1 MNIKHFKNKIAAA
14 FVSCAA
20 LCFAACADDATIIGG
35 SLHPDNPNPQ
45 QTTQPDFDGILNK
58 IYGNL
63 ALTGL
68 TGPHGNSDLPSDID
82 EGMSVF
88 MRVVWY
94 ANELPSDE
102 ALCAWL
108 SDAGVP
114 EFNRG
119 TWGDNHALLRGLY
132 YRCMFGI
139 TLSNY
144 FLDNAPASIDDYS
157 HKVAEV
163 RFMRALYYFYM
174 MDLFGNPPFITHVSS
189 EAPPQASRQEVFDFI
204 EAELKDIIGE
214 GQGSDILAPAKAVKY
229 GRADVVAAYMLLM
242 RLYLNAEV
250 YTGTPRW
257 AEARDYALK
266 AINSDYSLSVTP
278 KNGYSP
284 YQLLFMGDNDSNGAQ
299 NEIVFPILFD
309 GELTQSWGGVFL
321 CAGTVN
327 AADIAAYPTGT
338 TANWSGIRAKPY
350 FVQKWFPNND
360 APIGTPDDLK
370 LAAADDRCLLITLG
384 DDRQLFN
391 EKEDKFEDGYGYVKF
406 LNTHADGSQSHN
418 AEHTDYDFPLFRL
431 AEAYLTYAEADARLN
446 GGNVTA
452 TGLNYIK
459 ALRDRAHA
467 NTNISVF
474 SLADIEDEWSREF
487 GFEGRRRMDM
497 IRFGNFTGVRRTW
510 IGGTAAGGTLSDY
523 RSIFPLPSSDLIA
536 NKNMKQNPGYQ
547 GSTN

>member
-1 MNIKHFKNKIAAA
+1 MAAA
-14 FVSCAA
+14 FLGVAS
-20 LCFAACADDATIIGG
+20 LCFTACSDDAPIIGG

-45 QTTQPDFDGILNK
+45 QSTEADYDGILNK

-139 TLSNY
+139 TLANF
-144 FLDNAPASIDDYS
+144 FLDNAPESLEDYS

-163 RFMRALYYFYM
+163 RFMRALYYYYL
-174 MDLFGNPPFITHVSS
+174 MDMFGNPPFITHVSA
-189 EAPPQASRQEVFDFI
+189 EAPVQASRQEVFDFV
-204 EAELKDIIGE
+204 ESEVKDIIGE
-214 GQGSDILAPAKAVKY
+214 GEGSNVLAAAKSVKY
-229 GRADVVAAYMLLM
+229 GRADVVAGYMLLM
-242 RLYLNAEV
+242 RMYLNAEV
-250 YTGTPRW
+250 YTGKARW
-257 AEARDYALK
+257 EDARNYAEK
-266 AINSDYSLSVTP
+266 AINSGYSLSTAS
-278 KNGYSP
+278 KNGYTG

-299 NEIVFPILFD
+299 NEIVFPVLFD
-309 GELTQSWGGVFL
+309 GEQTQSWGGVFL

-327 AADIAAYPTGT
+327 ADDIVAYPTGMT
-338 TANWSGIRAKPY
+338 SNWGGIRAKKY
-350 FVQKWFPNND
+350 FVQKWFPKGD
-360 APIGTPDDLK
+360 APIGTPADLK
-370 LAAADDRCLLITLG
+370 EAAGDDRCLFMTQG
-384 DDRQLFN
+384 DDRQL
-391 EKEDKFEDGYGYVKF
+391 EILKEDKFEDGYGYIKF
-406 LNTHADGSQSHN
+406 LNTHADGTETHN

-446 GGNVTA
+446 GGQVSDK
-452 TGLNYIK
+452 GLGYIK
-459 ALRDRAHA
+459 DLRNRAHA
-467 NTNISVF
+467 NSNISIF
-474 SLADIEDEWSREF
+474 SLSDIEDEWSREF
-487 GFEGRRRMDM
+487 GFEGRRRIDM
-497 IRFGNFTGVRRTW
+497 IRFGNFTGVRRIW

-536 NKNMKQNPGYQ
+536 NKNLKQNPNY
-547 GSTN
+547 

>member
-1 MNIKHFKNKIAAA
+1 MNIKGIKNIMAVA
-14 FVSCAA
+14 FMGVAT
-20 LCFAACADDATIIGG
+20 LCFTACDNNSSILGG

-45 QTTQPDFDGILNK
+45 QTTQADYDGILNK

-102 ALCAWL
+102 ALCSWL
-108 SDAGVP
+108 TDGGIP

-119 TWGDNHALLRGLY
+119 TWSDSHPLLRGIY

-139 TLSNY
+139 TMCNF
-144 FLDNAPASIDDYS
+144 FLENAPSSIDEYS
-157 HKVAEV
+157 AKIAEV
-163 RFMRALYYFYM
+163 RFMRALYYFYL
-174 MDLFGNPPFITHVSS
+174 MDLFGNPPLVTSVTA
-189 EAPPQASRQEVFDFI
+189 EAPTQATRQEVFNFV
-204 EAELKDIIGE
+204 ESELKDIIGE
-214 GQGSDILAPAKAVKY
+214 GQSADVLSAAKSVKY
-229 GRADVVAAYMLLM
+229 GRADIVAGYMLLM
-242 RLYLNAEV
+242 RAYLNAEV
-250 YTGTPRW
+250 YTGTAKW
-257 AEARDYALK
+257 EQAKTYAEK
-266 AINSDYSLSVTP
+266 AINSSYSLSTTGL
-278 KNGYSP
+278 NGYSG
-284 YQLLFMGDNDSNGAQ
+284 YQLLFMGDNDTNGAQ

-321 CAGTVN
+321 SAGMVN
-327 AADIAAYPTGT
+327 GDDAVAYPIGT
-338 TANWSGIRAKPY
+338 SGAWGGIRTKPY
-350 FVQKWFPNND
+350 FIRKWFPNDD
-360 APIGTPDDLK
+360 APSGTPTNLTV
-370 LAAADDRCLLITLG
+370 AANDDRA
-384 DDRQLFN
+384 LFLTKGH
-391 EKEDKFEDGYGYVKF
+391 ELEIAAEDEFTNGYGYVKF
-406 LNTHADGSQSHN
+406 LNTHADGSETHN

-446 GGNVTA
+446 GGNVSA

-459 ALRDRAHA
+459 ELRNRAHA
-467 NTNISVF
+467 NANISVF

-497 IRFGNFTGVRRTW
+497 NRFNNFTGVRRVW
-510 IGGTAAGGTLSDY
+510 IGGSAAGGTLPSY

-536 NKNMKQNPGYQ
+536 NPNLKQNQGY
-547 GSTN
+547 

>member
-1 MNIKHFKNKIAAA
+1 MTIKGIKNIMAAVFLGVA
-14 FVSCAA
+14 S
-20 LCFAACADDATIIGG
+20 LCFTACSDDAPIIGG

-45 QTTQPDFDGILNK
+45 QSTEADYDGILNK

-139 TLSNY
+139 TLCNY
-144 FLDNAPASIDDYS
+144 FLDSAPESIDEYS
-157 HKVAEV
+157 LKVAEV
-163 RFMRALYYFYM
+163 RFMRALYYYYL
-174 MDLFGNPPFITHVSS
+174 MDMFGNPPFITHVSA
-189 EAPPQASRQEVFDFI
+189 EAPVQATRQEVFDFV
-204 EAELKDIIGE
+204 ESELKDIIGE
-214 GQGSDILAPAKAVKY
+214 GEGTNRLASAKGVKY
-229 GRADVVAAYMLLM
+229 GRADVVAGYMLLM
-242 RLYLNAEV
+242 RMYLNAEV
-250 YTGTPRW
+250 YTGKARW
-257 AEARDYALK
+257 EDARNYAEK
-266 AINSDYSLSVTP
+266 AINSGYSLSTVG
-278 KNGYSP
+278 KNGYTG

-299 NEIVFPILFD
+299 NEIVFPVLFD
-309 GELTQSWGGVFL
+309 GEQTQSWGGVFL

-327 AADIAAYPTGT
+327 ADDIVAYPTGMT
-338 TANWSGIRAKPY
+338 SNWGGIRAKKY
-350 FVQKWFPNND
+350 FVQKWFPKGD
-360 APIGTPDDLK
+360 APIGTPADLK
-370 LAAADDRCLLITLG
+370 EAAGDDRCLFMTQG
-384 DDRQLFN
+384 DDRQL
-391 EKEDKFEDGYGYVKF
+391 EILKEDKFEDGYGYIKF
-406 LNTHADGSQSHN
+406 LNTHADGTETHN

-446 GGNVTA
+446 GGQVSDK
-452 TGLNYIK
+452 GLGYIK
-459 ALRDRAHA
+459 DLRNRAHA
-467 NTNISVF
+467 NSNISIF
-474 SLADIEDEWSREF
+474 SLSDIEDEWSREF
-487 GFEGRRRMDM
+487 GFEGRRRIDM
-497 IRFGNFTGVRRTW
+497 IRFGNFTGVRRIW

-536 NKNMKQNPGYQ
+536 NKNLKQNPNY
-547 GSTN
+547 

>member
-1 MNIKHFKNKIAAA
+1 MNIKVIKNIMAVA
-14 FVSCAA
+14 FVSVATFC
-20 LCFAACADDATIIGG
+20 LTACDNSSNILGG

-45 QTTQPDFDGILNK
+45 QSTQADYDGILNK

-108 SDAGVP
+108 SDAGIP

-139 TLSNY
+139 TLCNY
-144 FLDNAPASIDDYS
+144 FLDNAPSSIDEYS
-157 HKVAEV
+157 AKVAEV
-163 RFMRALYYFYM
+163 RFMRSLYYFYL
-174 MDLFGNPPFITHVSS
+174 MDMFGNPPFITTVSA
-189 EAPPQASRQEVFDFI
+189 EAPPRATRQEVFKFI
-204 EAELKDIIGE
+204 ENELKDIIGE
-214 GQGSDILAPAKAVKY
+214 GESTDVLSAAKSLKY
-229 GRADVVAAYMLLM
+229 GRADVVAGYMLLM
-242 RLYLNAEV
+242 RMYLNAEV
-250 YTGTPRW
+250 YTGEARW
-257 AEARDYALK
+257 ADARNYAEK
-266 AINSDYSLSVTP
+266 AINSPYSLSTAS
-278 KNGYSP
+278 KNGYSG
-284 YQLLFMGDNDSNGAQ
+284 YQLLFMGDNDTNGAQ

-321 CAGTVN
+321 AAGTVN
-327 AADIAAYPTGT
+327 AEDFKAYPTGIS
-338 TANWSGIRAKPY
+338 ANWGGIRTKPY
-350 FVQKWFPNND
+350 FIRKWFPNDD
-360 APIGTPDDLK
+360 APIGTPADLT
-370 LAAADDRCLLITLG
+370 AAAEDDRCLFMTKGHELEIA
-384 DDRQLFN
+384 N
-391 EKEDKFEDGYGYVKF
+391 EDKFEDGYGYIKF
-406 LNTHADGSQSHN
+406 LNTHADGSETHN
-418 AEHTDYDFPLFRL
+418 ADHTDYDFPLFRL

-446 GGNVTA
+446 GGNVSA

-459 ALRDRAHA
+459 ELRNRAHA
-467 NTNISVF
+467 NANISVF

-497 IRFGNFTGVRRTW
+497 VRFGNFANNRRVW
-510 IGGTAAGGTLSDY
+510 IGGIAAGGTLPNY
-523 RSIFPLPSSDLIA
+523 RNIFPLPSSDLIA
-536 NKNMKQNPGYQ
+536 NPNLKQNTGYTEE
-547 GSTN
+547 SN